1 MGRFDRSFAIRMIR
15 DFLLALTAIV
25 VVELGARYLLAQHRF
40 GTEDREATELAAE
53 RLASDVKDIMLNS
66 GGPVAART
74 VYPIIERNH
83 ADLGL
88 EIAIVPSAITVD
100 AIEQSFGFTPQGI
113 KPDWSEGTHHEAGA
127 DLVAEPFC
135 TSCHVTAGPGDV
147 LGRITVRS
155 YRSLRMAEWWEEAQI
170 VSVLGM
176 GNVILHTIVLF
187 LLLRIRMEPLLGLR
201 ATVGRL
207 ARGRLDLEQR
217 ADVKSDDE
225 FGELAQDLNDFLD
238 RVCHLVEDL
247 EDVLDKVAAVNTRL
261 GQVSAKMGA
270 RITAVQ
276 SKSRNA
282 LRKVF
287 EIQGEIAGPWEQ
299 AVESLDLALSALAD
313 RSAVSEGPAVNEG
326 PADLQGRLTEVLD
339 RFRESATGRYEAAH
353 RMEELGQTLGDL
365 SRDVAD
371 DTHYMGEILVL
382 EERMRVV
389 AESGQNL
396 LGRLRG
402 VERAQRE
409 EA

>member
-15 DFLLALTAIV
+15 DFLFALMAIV
-25 VVELGARYLLAQHRF
+25 VVELGARYLLAQHQF
-40 GTEDREATELAAE
+40 ANEDREATELAAE

-88 EIAIVPSAITVD
+88 EISIVPSAITVD

-113 KPDWSEGTHHEAGA
+113 KPDWPDGEHHEAGV

-147 LGRITVRS
+147 LGRVTVRS
-155 YRSLRMAEWWEEAQI
+155 YRSLRMSEWWEEAQI
-170 VSVLGM
+170 VSVVGM

-217 ADVKSDDE
+217 ADVRSDDE

-247 EDVLDKVAAVNTRL
+247 EDVLNKVAAVNTRL
-261 GQVSAKMGA
+261 GQVSAEMRE

-299 AVESLDLALSALAD
+299 AIESLDLALLALAD
-313 RSAVSEGPAVNEG
+313 RSAVSDGP
-326 PADLQGRLTEVLD
+326 PDLRGRLTEVLGQ
-339 RFRESATGRYEAAH
+339 FRESAAGRYEAAH
-353 RMEELGQTLGDL
+353 RMEELGETLGDL

-371 DTHYMGEILVL
+371 DTHYMGEILIL

-389 AESGQNL
+389 AESGQSL

-402 VERAQRE
+402 TGRMKRE